1 MRLRNVCLRFNSTFC
16 IRSKTQNIASQQR
29 NKKIIMKNILKIS
42 GLLLLIIASFNAF
55 AQTAPYD
62 TTNKPQLISKQFSFT
77 EGASVDKKGNVFFTD
92 QPNNKIWE
100 YSTDGKLTVFL
111 DSAGR
116 SNGMYFDHKG
126 NLVTCADEHDQLW
139 SISPNKKITVL
150 VKDYQGHLMN
160 GPNDIWIDN
169 KGGIYMTDPYYQ
181 RPYWTRTKP
190 DLDGQ
195 KVYYLP
201 KGASQPIIVDADYK
215 QPNGI
220 VGTPDGK
227 NLYVADIGDNKT
239 YIYDINRDGSLS
251 NRKLFV
257 AQGSDGMTLDEEGN
271 VYLCGKGVTIYDPQ
285 GRLIGHIAISEP
297 WTANLCF
304 GGKNKDVLFITASTA
319 LYTVKMNVR
328 GVE

>member
-1 MRLRNVCLRFNSTFC
+1 M
-16 IRSKTQNIASQQR
+16 
-29 NKKIIMKNILKIS
+29 KKIY
-42 GLLLLIIASFNAF
+42 IIAVFLAVTSSSAF
-55 AQTAPYD
+55 AQDAPYD
-62 TTNKPQLISKQFSFT
+62 TLSKPQLISRQFSFT

-100 YSTDGKLTVFL
+100 YNTDGKLSVFL

-116 SNGMYFDHKG
+116 SNGMYFDKKG
-126 NLVTCADEHDQLW
+126 NLITCADEHEQLW
-139 SISPNKKITVL
+139 SISPDKKVKIL

-181 RPYWTRTKP
+181 RPWWTRTKS

-201 KGASQPIIVDADYK
+201 KGKDQPFIVDADLK

-220 VGTPDGK
+220 VGTPNGK
-227 NLYVADIGDNKT
+227 YLYVADIRDNKT
-239 YIYDINRDGSLS
+239 YKYTINKDGTLS
-251 NRKLFV
+251 DRKLFV
-257 AQGSDGMTLDEEGN
+257 EQGSDGMTLDEKGN
-271 VYLCGKGVTIYDPQ
+271 VYLTGKGVTIYNQQ
-285 GRLIGHIAISEP
+285 GQKIGHIAINEP

-304 GGKNKDVLFITASTA
+304 GGKDKDVLFITASTA
-319 LYTVKMNVR
+319 LYTVKMNVK